1 MIQNMVYAHLDET
14 YNGLHNQFVKDCT
27 REVVQYFDSNW
38 HCIRKEWVIGL
49 KYSCGSFLNTTN
61 NRLESINGKLKQIIT
76 KRSSLEEF
84 ITQFFIIL
92 CALRTERDHKAAIM
106 FQKVKVQTF
115 PPDISS

>member
-1 MIQNMVYAHLDET
+1 MLCLEMIQNMVYAHLDET

-61 NRLESINGKLKQIIT
+61 NRLESINGKQVMT
-76 KRSSLEEF
+76 K
-84 ITQFFIIL
+84 
-92 CALRTERDHKAAIM
+92 
-106 FQKVKVQTF
+106 
-115 PPDISS
+115 